1 MFLPPSQIYSA
12 QGNIHG
18 IRSLGP
24 WDNKPVTV
32 RIRHLPGSSG
42 SGMSIQSNA
51 HFIPLHGN
59 FRIQIPVVMGIK
71 FKMHEKVAV
80 LINPLGQQIHF
91 LLFYGAVSWQ
101 PAIMQTAGRKRA
113 GPAEWN
119 TPYMLILSFPLYTPT
134 GKRERQGKTEGRQ
147 NDAAQIQPIT
157 SSSKQMEGRACNSS
171 GSR

>member
-59 FRIQIPVVMGIK
+59 FRIQIPVVMGIQ
-71 FKMHEKVAV
+71 FKMHEKVAILV
-80 LINPLGQQIHF
+80 NPLGQQIHF
-91 LLFYGAVSWQ
+91 LLFYGAVFLAAGHHANSRQKKGQ
-101 PAIMQTAGRKRA
+101 PGGMEYSVHAHSLLSPIHSYRENGEARKNGRK
-113 GPAEWN
+113 
-119 TPYMLILSFPLYTPT
+119 
-134 GKRERQGKTEGRQ
+134 TE
-147 NDAAQIQPIT
+147 
-157 SSSKQMEGRACNSS
+157 
-171 GSR
+171 